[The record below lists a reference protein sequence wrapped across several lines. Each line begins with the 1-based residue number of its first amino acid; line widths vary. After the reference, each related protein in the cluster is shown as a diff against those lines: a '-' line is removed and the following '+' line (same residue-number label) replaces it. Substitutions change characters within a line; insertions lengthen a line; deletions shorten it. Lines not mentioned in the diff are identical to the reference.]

1 MTQSQT
7 VTVDQQEI
15 LNRANEVEA
24 PMADPPTD
32 VPITPCV
39 ENLLERGRGGNDC
52 AESHGHARG

>member
-24 PMADPPTD
+24 PMAGRQVQGFSAGRRGALHRGSGMD
-32 VPITPCV
+32 
-39 ENLLERGRGGNDC
+39 RGR
-52 AESHGHARG
+52 HW